1 MSTQIGERG
10 YVSFGERFYGY
21 LFTELPQDPDLA
33 LLCPLYAAQDI
44 ACGESRIFY
53 HVYSSSAR
61 DQLSYQIISRMNS
74 TSVRCQRAVVTTSSR
89 RRFDVVVHCANH
101 SLICST
107 ANTVTA

>member
-1 MSTQIGERG
+1 M
-10 YVSFGERFYGY
+10 SFGERFYGY

-74 TSVRCQRAVVTTSSR
+74 TSVRRQRVVVTSSR
-89 RRFDVVVHCANH
+89 RRFDVAVHCANH
-101 SLICST
+101 SLIFST
-107 ANTVTA
+107 ANFATTA

>member
-1 MSTQIGERG
+1 M
-10 YVSFGERFYGY
+10 SFGERFYGY
-21 LFTELPQDPDLA
+21 LFTELPQDPDVA

-74 TSVRCQRAVVTTSSR
+74 TCGVSASSPR
-89 RRFDVVVHCANH
+89 RHDDDLTLLHTV
-101 SLICST
+101 ST
-107 ANTVTA
+107 IYA